1 MLGPGVPQLH
11 DYNPGI
17 TANGVFWTVRIP
29 DRAVR
34 VDRRTGIATYALSD
48 TRLDDYYNLAN
59 AFAGGPS
66 TPAHATFRTTFVPT
80 GKTYTV
86 RDEANRFAVR
96 YRDATARLEWTAQGG
111 GFAFRSDALST
122 STDTF
127 AMTGI
132 ERNGKFFR

>member
-1 MLGPGVPQLH
+1 MLGPGVPQIH

-17 TANGVFWTVRIP
+17 TASGVFWTVRIP
-29 DRAVR
+29 DNAVHI
-34 VDRRTGIATYALSD
+34 DRRTGVATYALRN
-48 TRLDDYYNLAN
+48 TRLDDYYNLVN

-66 TPAHATFRTTFVPT
+66 TPSRATFRTTFTPT

-96 YRDATARLEWTAQGG
+96 YRDATARLEWGAQGG
-111 GFAFRSDALST
+111 GFAYQSDPIGT

-127 AMTGI
+127 AMIGT